1 MRFLRAWIL
10 TCAALTAGHR
20 AAAAQQPDSARVPT
34 AAFVGR
40 TISSLDSTPVRSAD
54 IRLVFVDSVKQL
66 RDRNGRDSLDVF
78 ADSSRTR
85 VAATDASG
93 AFAIR
98 RLPAGRYL
106 FHIRRIGYEPLQG
119 ALVVDTGTIS
129 ATIPLQ
135 VISRVLAKVVVTET
149 SVDKVKERLDRYG
162 FVDRSRQGLAATFV
176 ERAEILRAK
185 RQNIGELLSTY
196 GIYDGNIMLDRMPF
210 DYESVKDYPAELVIG
225 IEIYRHSRPT
235 EFNGTRSGANILSPG
250 GQAAAMRPLVVIWT
264 YIP

>member
-1 MRFLRAWIL
+1 ML
-10 TCAALTAGHR
+10 TAAALAAGTR
-20 AAAAQQPDSARVPT
+20 SAARAQQPDSARVPT

-40 TISSLDSTPVRSAD
+40 MISNLDSTPVRSAD
-54 IRLVFVDSVKQL
+54 IRLVFLDSVRRVRSSGGQ
-66 RDRNGRDSLDVF
+66 DSLEVF
-78 ADSSRTR
+78 ADSNRTR
-85 VAATDASG
+85 VAVTDATG

-129 ATIPLQ
+129 TTIPLQ
-135 VISRVLAKVVVTET
+135 VISRVLAKIVVTET
-149 SVDKVKERLDRYG
+149 SVDKVKERLVRYG
-162 FVDRSRQGLAATFV
+162 FVDRSHLGLAATFV
-176 ERAEILRAK
+176 ERPEILRAR

-196 GIYDGNIMLDRMPF
+196 GIYDASILLDRMPF
-210 DYESVKDYPAELVIG
+210 DYGSVQDYPAELVIG

-235 EFNGTRSGANILSPG
+235 EFNGTRSGATALSPG
-250 GQAAAMRPLVVIWT
+250 GIAASMRPLVVIWT